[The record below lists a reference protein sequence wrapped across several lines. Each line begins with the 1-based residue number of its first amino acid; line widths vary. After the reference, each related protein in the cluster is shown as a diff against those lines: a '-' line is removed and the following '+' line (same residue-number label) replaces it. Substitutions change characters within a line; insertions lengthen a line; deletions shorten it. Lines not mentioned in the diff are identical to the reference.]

1 MIIFDFNQVAISNLM
16 EQIGSSKAPV
26 DETLVRH
33 MILNTIRTYVK
44 KFKESHGPEVII
56 ACDNRH
62 YWRREIFPFYKA
74 SRKKNREAS
83 GHDWSSIFECLGKI
97 KQELKDHSPYKVL
110 DIDTCEADD
119 IIAVLAMKNSSTQKV
134 MILSSDKDFAQLQK
148 FPNVEQYS
156 PILKKF
162 IKEPL
167 PAAQL
172 KQLIIRGDKGDGI
185 PNILSADNCI
195 VEGVRQKA
203 ITESKIINWMNQ
215 APEEFCNE
223 EMMRNFKRNEMLI
236 DLTKIPE
243 SLKTVIL
250 DTYETASG
258 KSKQQFMN
266 YMIANRLKN
275 LLEVIDEF

>member
-26 DETLVRH
+26 DESLVRH

-44 KFKESHGPEVII
+44 KFKESHGPEVVI

-62 YWRREIFPFYKA
+62 YWRRDIFPFYKA

-83 GHDWSSIFECLGKI
+83 GHDWSSIFDCLGKI
-97 KQELKDHSPYKVL
+97 KQELKDYSPYKVI
-110 DIDTCEADD
+110 DVDTCEADD
-119 IIAVLAMKNSSTQKV
+119 IIAVLAMKYSTTQKI

-156 PILKKF
+156 PILKKA

-185 PNILSADNCI
+185 PNIMSADSCI
-195 VEGVRQKA
+195 VDGVRQKA
-203 ITESKIINWMNQ
+203 ITEAKIIGWMNQ
-215 APEEFCNE
+215 APEDFCTD
-223 EMMRNFKRNEMLI
+223 EMLRNFKRNEMLI
-236 DLTKIPE
+236 DLTKIPDN
-243 SLKTVIL
+243 LKTSIL
-250 DTYETASG
+250 DTYEEAKG
-258 KSKQQFMN
+258 KNKQEFMN

-275 LLEVIDEF
+275 LIEVIDEF